1 MPETVSPYANQV
13 VQIQIQP
20 VDNGFVMQV
29 ANVDGKGKGL
39 RRIALDVDGIRK
51 ELVDAAALLFAEP
64 DKPSGSPGQE
74 SPAGA

>member
-29 ANVDGKGKGL
+29 ANIDGKGKGL
-39 RRIALDVDGIRK
+39 RRIALDTEAIRK
-51 ELVDAAALLFAEP
+51 ELVDVAALLFSEP
-64 DKPSGSPGQE
+64 DKPSGLGGPQS
-74 SPAGA
+74 SVGA

>member
-20 VDNGFVMQV
+20 VDNGFVIQV
-29 ANVDGKGKGL
+29 ANIDGKGKGL

-51 ELVDAAALLFAEP
+51 ELKDASDLLFAAP
-64 DKPSGSPGQE
+64 DTPSGSPGPQ
-74 SPAGA
+74 SPAGT